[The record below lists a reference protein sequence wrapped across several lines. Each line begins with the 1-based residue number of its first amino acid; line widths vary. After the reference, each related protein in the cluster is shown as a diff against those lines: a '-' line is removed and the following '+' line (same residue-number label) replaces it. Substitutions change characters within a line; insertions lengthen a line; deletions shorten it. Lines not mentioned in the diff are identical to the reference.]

1 MQQQHRCTCA
11 DSFHQRLAGSEESL
25 RSRLNQT
32 MLQISDMIH
41 VNKYPGKEVPTDE
54 RRGLTGPTVLIGA
67 SHGHRLELAKQL
79 TADRTPRSSAQ
90 PPPGD
95 LNRFVRSGR
104 PCF

>member
-41 VNKYPGKEVPTDE
+41 VTQYPGKEVPTDE
-54 RRGLTGPTVLIGA
+54 RDV
-67 SHGHRLELAKQL
+67 
-79 TADRTPRSSAQ
+79 
-90 PPPGD
+90 
-95 LNRFVRSGR
+95 LNRTYGTHRRQSRASARTGEAAHRR
-104 PCF
+104 PNTA